1 MRLDQVPVSHLY
13 TQHCTRR
20 LSSTLRPMATLPIPT
35 LDRSRVLLRVVI
47 LVAIVDLVT
56 FALAFVQQDISHLKS
71 LPSWNGFVIMYIL
84 PPFLIGV
91 HNVVRQVICILH
103 DLRWCWLSAEAR
115 GYGSRLFWSLLT
127 FYTPLLSLPR
137 VRDSHCQRQHSL
149 TF

>member
-1 MRLDQVPVSHLY
+1 MRPGQVPVSHLY

-20 LSSTLRPMATLPIPT
+20 LFSTLRPMATLPIPT

-103 DLRWCWLSAEAR
+103 DLRWC
-115 GYGSRLFWSLLT
+115 
-127 FYTPLLSLPR
+127 
-137 VRDSHCQRQHSL
+137 
-149 TF
+149 

>member
-1 MRLDQVPVSHLY
+1 MALQDKLGKDATRSSASIPFIY
-13 TQHCTRR
+13 PQHCTRR
-20 LSSTLRPMATLPIPT
+20 LLSTLRPMATLPIPT

-56 FALAFVQQDISHLKS
+56 FALAFAQQDISHLKS

-103 DLRWCWLSAEAR
+103 DLLR
-115 GYGSRLFWSLLT
+115 
-127 FYTPLLSLPR
+127 
-137 VRDSHCQRQHSL
+137 
-149 TF
+149 